1 MSFTLVEEKKKK
13 KPRQMTLAKLPR
25 KKGPCSHGML
35 NKINVNIVIFACWW
49 NIKLDINAEIKND
62 NKN

>member
-25 KKGPCSHGML
+25 KKRALLSWDAL
-35 NKINVNIVIFACWW
+35 NKIN
-49 NIKLDINAEIKND
+49 LS
-62 NKN
+62 

>member
-1 MSFTLVEEKKKK
+1 
-13 KPRQMTLAKLPR
+13 MTIAKLPR
-25 KKGPCSHGML
+25 KKKALLSWDAL

>member
-25 KKGPCSHGML
+25 KKGPALMGCST
-35 NKINVNIVIFACWW
+35 
-49 NIKLDINAEIKND
+49 KLTLTLSYLRVDETLSWI
-62 NKN
+62 